1 MIRGNKFITALFYI
15 ALVLVIAGIAGFV
28 LKLTNG
34 GTDTFKFFY
43 LTNEKGDV
51 YGSTDKV
58 RLACNKETKFSVQ
71 YTFSDSKG
79 YSVQVLPN
87 ITDETEFDYT
97 VDGEAYKFSDI
108 KDVTDAFKVKQYDDY
123 FTVQMPEDM
132 SQVMKVLYAEKE
144 VELPEGI
151 DLMNKPYFKL
161 VAKSYNEKDEVKIML
176 TRAIIH
182 VDGLEIDPEDVSF

>member
-87 ITDETEFDYT
+87 VTDETEFDYT
-97 VDGEAYKFSDI
+97 VDGEDYKFSDI
-108 KDVTDAFKVKQYDDY
+108 KDLNDAFKVKQYDDY

-151 DLMNKPYFKL
+151 DLINKPYFKL
-161 VAKSYNEKDEVKIML
+161 VAKSYNEKDEVTIML

>member
-58 RLACNKETKFSVQ
+58 RLACDKETKFGVN
-71 YTFSDSKG
+71 YTFSDGKS

-87 ITDETEFDYT
+87 VTDETEFEYT
-97 VDGEAYKFSDI
+97 VDGEAYKYSDI
-108 KDVTDAFKVKQYDDY
+108 KDLTDVFKVRLYDDY

-132 SQVMKVLYAEKE
+132 SQVMQVLYKDKD
-144 VELPEGI
+144 VELPDGI
-151 DLMNKPYFKL
+151 DLMTTPYFKL
-161 VAKSYNEKDEVKIML
+161 IVKSYNEKDEVTIML

-182 VDGLEIDPEDVSF
+182 VDGLEIAPEEVSF

>member
-1 MIRGNKFITALFYI
+1 MIRGNKFITVLFYI

-58 RLACNKETKFSVQ
+58 RLACDKKTKFSVN
-71 YTFSDSKG
+71 YTFSDSKS

-87 ITDETEFDYT
+87 VTDETEFEYA
-97 VDGEAYKFSDI
+97 VDGELYKFSDI
-108 KDVTDAFKVKQYDDY
+108 KDVTEAFKVKLYDGY

-132 SQVMKVLYAEKE
+132 PRVMQVLYAESE

-151 DLMNKPYFKL
+151 DLMKKPYFKL
-161 VAKSYNEKDEVKIML
+161 VAKSYNEKDEVTIML

-182 VDGLEIDPEDVSF
+182 VDGLEIEPENVSF

>member
-97 VDGEAYKFSDI
+97 VDGEEYKFSDI
-108 KDVTDAFKVKQYDDY
+108 KDLNDAFKVKQYDDY

-161 VAKSYNEKDEVKIML
+161 VVKSYNEKDEVTIML